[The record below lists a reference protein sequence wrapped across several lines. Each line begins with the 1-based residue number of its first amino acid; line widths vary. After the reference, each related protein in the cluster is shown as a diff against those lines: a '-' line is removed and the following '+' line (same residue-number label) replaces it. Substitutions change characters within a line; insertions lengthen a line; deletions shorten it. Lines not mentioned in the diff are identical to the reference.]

1 MSRKQGN
8 LKDREETEAKL
19 NCCRLFLHPTER
31 KSRRIG
37 GKTKGKVK
45 QDFLCQ
51 LPFLAF
57 LFGPVVTAGRRFK
70 CIKLFKNL
78 QDHEIIL
85 YLLALWQG
93 EFANWLM
100 RRTFIMETSDTLAFR
115 VKSFHL
121 TLTKRTSKRFC
132 IPRISHRFKKH
143 S

>member
-1 MSRKQGN
+1 MPRDRSGIELVSTVFSPDRRKESE
-8 LKDREETEAKL
+8 DR
-19 NCCRLFLHPTER
+19 
-31 KSRRIG
+31 G
-37 GKTKGKVK
+37 DKGK
-45 QDFLCQ
+45 QDVLCQ

-100 RRTFIMETSDTLAFR
+100 RRTFIMETSDTLAG
-115 VKSFHL
+115 VKSSLDTH
-121 TLTKRTSKRFC
+121 KNN
-132 IPRISHRFKKH
+132 IFKKH